1 MHVLC
6 YGAGAVG
13 SLIGGRLA
21 LSGAASV
28 TLLARCSHVAAV
40 RTWGLALETP
50 AGRVV
55 CKAVD
60 SITALDDLVALPDLV
75 ILTVKAYQT
84 EEALADLA
92 GLIKRD
98 VTVLTLQN
106 GVGNEEA
113 IAAAG
118 ADATLSGVITISVS
132 LSRPGVV
139 RQNSASGGIA
149 LATVKRDTGVQ
160 DLANLF
166 RQAGFRT
173 AVLPDYRAMKWSKLL
188 LNILGNASSAILQ
201 VPPQAVMADPR
212 VFHAIEREAF
222 LEAVRVIRA
231 LRLRPI
237 ALPGY
242 PVPLLVALMGG
253 PDWVARPVLARRINP
268 GRGAKLPS
276 LWEDLEKGRE
286 RSEVEVLNG
295 AVAREGVRLGVPTPV
310 NRLLAHVLLALASG
324 RRDRQAFHRNP
335 EALLS
340 MLDRTPHRNSQ

>member
-21 LSGAASV
+21 LSEAASV
-28 TLLARCSHVAAV
+28 TLLARRNHVAAV
-40 RTWGLALETP
+40 RTWGLVLETP
-50 AGRVV
+50 AERTV
-55 CKAVD
+55 CKAAD
-60 SITALDDLVALPDLV
+60 SITSLDDLASPPDLV
-75 ILTVKAYQT
+75 ILTVKSYQT
-84 EEALADLA
+84 EEALGDLT
-92 GLIKRD
+92 GLIKRG
-98 VTVLTLQN
+98 VPVLTLQN

-113 IAAAG
+113 ITAAAG
-118 ADATLSGVITISVS
+118 ADATLSGVVTISVS
-132 LSRPGVV
+132 IARPGVV
-139 RQNSASGGIA
+139 RQNSATGGIA
-149 LATVKRDTGVQ
+149 LAPVGRDRGAQ

-166 RQAGFRT
+166 RRAGFRT

-188 LNILGNASSAILQ
+188 LNILGNASSAVLS
-201 VPPQAVMADPR
+201 VSPQAVMGDPR
-212 VFHAIEREAF
+212 VFHAVEREAF
-222 LEAVRVIRA
+222 LEAVRVIRG
-231 LRLRPI
+231 LRLRPV

-253 PDWVARPVLARRINP
+253 PEWVARPVLGRRINP

-310 NRLLAHVLLALASG
+310 NRLLTDLLLALAAG
-324 RRDRQAFHRNP
+324 RSDRHVFHHNP

-340 MLDRTPHRNSQ
+340 MVDRMARG